1 LSDPANVTVI
11 LFDTV
16 DPVGPFI
23 GTGALSQPTAAV
35 IPVSGRVP
43 S

>member
-1 LSDPANVTVI
+1 MTVI

-23 GTGALSQPTAAV
+23 GTGALSPSTAAEIV
-35 IPVSGRVP
+35 VSGGVA